1 MGKGGRFA
9 CIFLPYI
16 LSIATLVCLALVG
29 LGCYNTSTLTDV
41 YFAKLDMKDLNP
53 DPPGLNAQLLPLG
66 KGLQQA
72 QAKGEIHDFYLVGMW
87 NYCYGDN
94 KDGADHVTHCSP
106 RRSKFWFNPAEVWG
120 VDDTIEELYP
130 STLRKGLDTYKKVAG
145 WMFVAYAVAISAS
158 AIQLLVGISAIFSR
172 WGSFVT
178 TIVAAVAAIFTIG
191 SAATASVLYGILVGA
206 IKAGL
211 KPFEVNAGL
220 GSRMLAIYWLAA
232 LFTLGG
238 GFFWLLSVCCCSGRS
253 PYGHR
258 DNRRG
263 VTAEKAPYT
272 YERVASPYGVHP
284 GAAVPMHNM
293 PPHHTQDTAY
303 EPFRHDQRV

>member
-16 LSIATLVCLALVG
+16 LSIGTLVCLALVG

-41 YFAKLDMKDLNP
+41 YFAKVDMKDINTSP
-53 DPPGLNAQLLPLG
+53 SGLNKQLQPLAH
-66 KGLQQA
+66 GLE
-72 QAKGEIHDFYLVGMW
+72 QAKAKGDLHDFYIVGMW
-87 NYCYGDN
+87 NYCYGDH
-94 KDGADHVTHCSP
+94 KDGADKVTHCSP
-106 RRSKFWFNPAEVWG
+106 RQSKFWFNPAEVWG
-120 VDDTIEELYP
+120 VDDTIEKLYP
-130 STLRKGLDTYKKVAG
+130 STLQKGLNTYKKVAG
-145 WMFVAYAVAISAS
+145 WIFVAYAVAISAS

-172 WGSFVT
+172 WGSFFT
-178 TIVAAVAAIFTIG
+178 TIVAGVSAVFTLG
-191 SAATASVLYGILVGA
+191 GAATASVLYGILVGA
-206 IKAGL
+206 IETGL
-211 KPFEVNAGL
+211 KPFNIKASVGT
-220 GSRMLAIYWLAA
+220 RMLSIYWLGA
-232 LFTLGG
+232 LFTIAG

-272 YERVASPYGVHP
+272 YERVASPYGAHP
-284 GAAVPMHNM
+284 GSAVPMHNM

-303 EPFRHDQRV
+303 EPFRHDHRV